1 MIVKL
6 FLKKLK
12 KKKLVM
18 KKKLKNTEVKLNAKR
33 TLKNLI
39 LIEISKNK
47 QILIKK
53 TNNYKNYKY
62 KKYNLSNFSILFLN
76 NLQMKTKYS

>member
-1 MIVKL
+1 MKVKL

-18 KKKLKNTEVKLNAKR
+18 KKKSKNTEVKLNAKR

-76 NLQMKTKYS
+76 NLQMKTK

>member
-1 MIVKL
+1 MKVKL

-47 QILIKK
+47 
-53 TNNYKNYKY
+53 
-62 KKYNLSNFSILFLN
+62 
-76 NLQMKTKYS
+76 

>member
-1 MIVKL
+1 MKVKL

-18 KKKLKNTEVKLNAKR
+18 KKKSKNTEVKLNAKR

-47 QILIKK
+47 
-53 TNNYKNYKY
+53 
-62 KKYNLSNFSILFLN
+62 
-76 NLQMKTKYS
+76 